1 MERMMLE
8 DEAKILQKVE
18 NYVPSTL
25 KKMRKVY
32 RHPKLVVEWNKLVEL
47 IMKKLRKGDSSS
59 KIILRFRWKKNILTF
74 LAKIVEY
81 WALITFIF
89 TDDLEWNFQDWSYA
103 ILQSANLSMPP
114 SL

>member
-32 RHPKLVVEWNKLVEL
+32 HHPKLVVEWPKLVEL
-47 IMKKLRKGDSSS
+47 IMKKLRRHDSSS
-59 KIILRFRWKKNILTF
+59 KIILRFRWKKNCLTF

-81 WALITFIF
+81 WTLITFIF
-89 TDDLEWNFQDWSYA
+89 TDEL
-103 ILQSANLSMPP
+103 
-114 SL
+114 